1 MNFLPTLLQTI
12 AFIPDLVTKIEN
24 LFSHRTGSEKSDAAL
39 SFLQAALSMGTTVA
53 NRQIVDQDRFRTG
66 LEKIISGTVDCLNAS
81 VWAKEKDGLPVGA
94 DNNNH

>member
-1 MNFLPTLLQTI
+1 
-12 AFIPDLVTKIEN
+12 
-24 LFSHRTGSEKSDAAL
+24 
-39 SFLQAALSMGTTVA
+39 MGTTVA